1 MKVQDNA
8 MKVFVKECKSLSLEQ
23 VRFLFKPSVTLSI
36 YNTDREINLDDV
48 VVVSS
53 ADEEANSNEL
63 SDYNVLIYENVF
75 KEIIENINKEFCEN
89 YDYYHLLYNLN
100 KSKNP
105 DITTIVSGSSYGLFG
120 FEALKFENSLNL
132 SLASQD
138 LYYAVKGIDHVFKT
152 NKNIR
157 NIVMFMSYYY
167 FYSDLSKTKNDYE
180 IRRVSKVYKRLF
192 DDEHNCYLL
201 PPRQSALYSS
211 RLFDIDK
218 LLQMFVEKEC
228 TKGYFNKCNPRE
240 NFATKLW
247 SDKTK
252 KWIELTDAEK
262 ALAGKSRADSH
273 NTSLKRL
280 NSLLQNT
287 VLMQKFVNDYQGLT
301 NIYIV
306 IPPATKYY
314 KNHFSSEFRD
324 MFYNVLEVVKDSGAL
339 FEVMD
344 FWDDEAF
351 SDDDFNDMDH
361 LNEQGAAK
369 LTCKIKV
376 RIQ

>member
-1 MKVQDNA
+1 
-8 MKVFVKECKSLSLEQ
+8 
-23 VRFLFKPSVTLSI
+23 
-36 YNTDREINLDDV
+36 
-48 VVVSS
+48 
-53 ADEEANSNEL
+53 
-63 SDYNVLIYENVF
+63 
-75 KEIIENINKEFCEN
+75 
-89 YDYYHLLYNLN
+89 
-100 KSKNP
+100 
-105 DITTIVSGSSYGLFG
+105 
-120 FEALKFENSLNL
+120 
-132 SLASQD
+132 
-138 LYYAVKGIDHVFKT
+138 
-152 NKNIR
+152 
-157 NIVMFMSYYY
+157 
-167 FYSDLSKTKNDYE
+167 
-180 IRRVSKVYKRLF
+180 
-192 DDEHNCYLL
+192 
-201 PPRQSALYSS
+201 
-211 RLFDIDK
+211 
-218 LLQMFVEKEC
+218 MFVEKEC